1 MQIDTIAA
9 RVRQIRRELGNP
21 SQQDFGKPLGV
32 TKSAVG
38 QWESG
43 KTDPSAET
51 LFKIELAYRYRA
63 KWIQTGE
70 PPKLVESAPPVIHDP
85 SNISPGPPVRGAVP
99 LISWVSAGA
108 WREAI
113 DNLEPGMAEEWIET
127 TAPVRQHT
135 FALKVQG
142 DSMEPDF
149 PSGTYIV
156 VEPDLDPQ
164 PGDFVIAKNGDEATF
179 KQLTKDGADW
189 YLKPLNQRYPIKP
202 LESPCKIIGVVR
214 EAVRRFR

>member
-1 MQIDTIAA
+1 MPTVAEVLTILTK
-9 RVRQIRRELGNP
+9 REDLSDNDLADRTGVP
-21 SQQDFGKPLGV
+21 QPTISRIKSGESRDPRDKTLRPLAKYFGV
-32 TKSAVG
+32 TVSQLRG
-38 QWESG
+38 DMPLSDSQSPHE
-43 KTDPSAET
+43 
-51 LFKIELAYRYRA
+51 
-63 KWIQTGE
+63 
-70 PPKLVESAPPVIHDP
+70 P
-85 SNISPGPPVRGAVP
+85 SNVAPGPPVRGAVP

-108 WREAI
+108 WRETI
-113 DNLEPGMAEEWIET
+113 DSLEPGMAEEWIET
-127 TAPVRQHT
+127 TAPIRQHT

-164 PGDFVIAKNGDEATF
+164 PGDFVIARNGDEATF

>member
-1 MQIDTIAA
+1 MPTVAEVLTILTK
-9 RVRQIRRELGNP
+9 REDLSDNDLADRTGVP
-21 SQQDFGKPLGV
+21 QPTISRIKSGESRDPRDKTLRPLAKYFGV
-32 TKSAVG
+32 TVSQLRG
-38 QWESG
+38 DMPLSDSQSPHE
-43 KTDPSAET
+43 
-51 LFKIELAYRYRA
+51 
-63 KWIQTGE
+63 
-70 PPKLVESAPPVIHDP
+70 P
-85 SNISPGPPVRGAVP
+85 SNVAPGPPVRGAVP

-108 WREAI
+108 WRETI
-113 DNLEPGMAEEWIET
+113 DSLETGMAEEWIET

-189 YLKPLNQRYPIKP
+189 YLKPLNPRYPIKP

>member
-70 PPKLVESAPPVIHDP
+70 PPKLVESAPPAIHDP
-85 SNISPGPPVRGAVP
+85 SNISPGPPNADLSPKERALLDTFRGLTP
-99 LISWVSAGA
+99 
-108 WREAI
+108 EQQ
-113 DNLEPGMAEEWIET
+113 DEYQHNLEET
-127 TAPVRQHT
+127 RRKNLEI
-135 FALKVQG
+135 FKALKNQIK
-142 DSMEPDF
+142 DEC
-149 PSGTYIV
+149 SGK
-156 VEPDLDPQ
+156 E
-164 PGDFVIAKNGDEATF
+164 
-179 KQLTKDGADW
+179 
-189 YLKPLNQRYPIKP
+189 
-202 LESPCKIIGVVR
+202 
-214 EAVRRFR
+214 